1 MAMNI
6 SKYIGYFYVKFYSI
20 SV

>member
-6 SKYIGYFYVKFYSI
+6 SKYIGYFCVKFYSI
-20 SV
+20 SI